1 MPISHEVPDGIT
13 SPSIQAISI
22 SVLSNLLL
30 SPSSINC
37 EPANFFLP
45 STPLMSVFS
54 IGEYRSTPGM
64 ASLIFFAH
72 SRFLNSSP

>member
-1 MPISHEVPDGIT
+1 MPISQDVPDGIT
-13 SPSIQAISI
+13 SPSIQAINT
-22 SVLSNLLL
+22 SVLSKREL

-45 STPLMSVFS
+45 STPLISVFS
-54 IGEYRSTPGM
+54 IGEYKSTLGM